1 VALLSIYVMT
11 INDSP
16 LSECKSNGTCIPEGT
31 KWEENCFTYTCKK
44 ESDNKY
50 TTDVIQVSK

>member
-1 VALLSIYVMT
+1 MT
-11 INDSP
+11 INDFP
-16 LSECKSNGTCIPEGT
+16 LSECKLSNGTCIPEGT

-50 TTDVIQVSK
+50 ATDVIQVSK